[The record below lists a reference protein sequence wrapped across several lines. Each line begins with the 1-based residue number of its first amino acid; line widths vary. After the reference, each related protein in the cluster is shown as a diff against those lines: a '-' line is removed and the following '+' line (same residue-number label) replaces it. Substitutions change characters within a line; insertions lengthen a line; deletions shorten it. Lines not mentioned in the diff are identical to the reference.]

1 MKSSKSSPPRTIRSI
16 RGVTCRFSRM
26 ASVLRRELCLTR
38 RVRCSVFRRVRSSI
52 FLCPVGSV
60 YDQGVRGARLGRE
73 QGCDQCR
80 FPSPRSYLRYILIL
94 PERSAVTARYVAI
107 PPTLLAEPIPDNA
120 QAPVSVSAPIS
131 ACCALVTRRPRA
143 ARSLRSRR
151 PEWLGAALAAPQAG
165 LPFWRE
171 SNKSQ
176 DGGLQETFTQSSVS
190 R

>member
-1 MKSSKSSPPRTIRSI
+1 
-16 RGVTCRFSRM
+16 M
-26 ASVLRRELCLTR
+26 ASVLRRELCLTP
-38 RVRCSVFRRVRSSI
+38 RVRSSI

-131 ACCALVTRRPRA
+131 ACCALVTSAHGLRDRSA
-143 ARSLRSRR
+143 LGAGLARS
-151 PEWLGAALAAPQAG
+151 G
-165 LPFWRE
+165 
-171 SNKSQ
+171 
-176 DGGLQETFTQSSVS
+176 V
-190 R
+190 